1 MHVSLLLGAFWGVI
15 AYGEQTSCPEPVQ
28 KDVRGNESKIGE
40 MRANKCNAQVTGHIQ
55 GGGQF
60 RPTKTLSSKDELALD
75 GLFFAPEVKEIERHT
90 RLKPKNDGEGS
101 SGEDTRNREKGK
113 DLMLE
118 ELKSFS
124 VAMKLETAPPED
136 ILSVIGK
143 SS

>member
-60 RPTKTLSSKDELALD
+60 RPTKILSSKDELALD

-90 RLKPKNDGEGS
+90 RLNPRMMAKEA
-101 SGEDTRNREKGK
+101 REKIR
-113 DLMLE
+113 
-118 ELKSFS
+118 
-124 VAMKLETAPPED
+124 ETARKERT
-136 ILSVIGK
+136 LCLRS
-143 SS
+143 